1 MGRVVRIAKRFRAA
15 VKAASKASRSTFI
28 KNLYRIGTGVG
39 SSGVVGLAA
48 DVAATVYRGT
58 KRASDIVKR
67 DEVRAK
73 RRIDMSAAM
82 DEGYGPVVVDPNSV
96 GYSQKKRV
104 RAKGGSNPSKLDKMM
119 KRIGALTDVQIC
131 RFQGLSDQIWV
142 ASGTE
147 QYPGYYPLGYYLSN
161 VANSNAVLPYYM
173 FDLTTALI
181 NRSVNTS
188 GAANDYYGVPFYR
201 LSRYNGF
208 NDKFNYQQISG
219 RDSDN
224 SVDQYRWQVER
235 TADLITNTP
244 RNWGDKMYLEW
255 ADIRMQIYG
264 ARKAPTRVFVDII
277 QFTEEE
283 YCPRKVIVDT
293 SGAQHFESQDA
304 SETASTDPA
313 LFARWQNFHVAE
325 VDRLLGN
332 SIAKR
337 GVKMPRGY
345 NVLFSKIF
353 DFEPVMTTE
362 GDACPHNVQF
372 ELKYY
377 IDKVI
382 NYVEKPQGDTLIT
395 TAEMIQPN
403 EWDTSDYG
411 KTLTSCNPKGRVYL
425 RIRGEA
431 LKNEFTNTA
440 EDKICDYAASFD
452 LMVRRKN
459 SMIKQYTQV

>member
-1 MGRVVRIAKRFRAA
+1 MVNIRNLGRSRRITAA
-15 VKAASKASRSTFI
+15 LWRRAASKYVSKLGTFV
-28 KNLYRIGTGVG
+28 GTT
-39 SSGVVGLAA
+39 GVVGLAA
-48 DVAATVYRGT
+48 DVAATVARGT
-58 KRASDIVKR
+58 KRASDIVTDR
-67 DEVRAK
+67 SESRAK
-73 RRIDMSAAM
+73 RRLMTDINMAYQES
-82 DEGYGPVVVDPNSV
+82 GVVHDPNSV

-104 RAKGGSNPSKLDKMM
+104 RDKSGSNPTKLEKLM
-119 KRIGALTDVQIC
+119 KRIGALTGVQIC

-142 ASGTE
+142 PTGTE
-147 QYPGYYPLGYYLSN
+147 QYPGYYPLGFYSSG
-161 VANSNAVLPYYM
+161 VASSNAVLPYYV

-181 NRSVNTS
+181 NRTTPTS
-188 GAANDYYGVPFYR
+188 GATGDYFGVPFYR
-201 LSRYNGF
+201 LNRYNGL
-208 NDKFNYQQISG
+208 NDKFNYVQVAGCDADNNSSNWFKWQI
-219 RDSDN
+219 
-224 SVDQYRWQVER
+224 ER
-235 TADLITNTP
+235 TADNIASTP
-244 RNWGDKMYLEW
+244 RSWGDKMYLEW

-277 QFTEEE
+277 QYTDED
-283 YCPRKVIVDT
+283 YVPRKVIVDA
-293 SGAQHFESQDA
+293 GNAPYFESTDA
-304 SETASTDPA
+304 GESASSDPA
-313 LFARWQNFHVAE
+313 LFARWQNFHLSE

-345 NVLFSKIF
+345 NVLYSKTF
-353 DFEPVMTTE
+353 DFEPVMTNE

-372 ELKYY
+372 ELKYF

-382 NYVEKPQGDTLIT
+382 SYVERPQGDTQVT

-411 KTLTSCNPKGRVYL
+411 KTLTSCNGKGRVYL

-440 EDKICDYAASFD
+440 EDRICDYAASFD